1 MQHHNDHDNDRMTWQ
16 WAWFLA
22 IPITFAIM
30 IPSLSVVGL
39 ALKAAFV
46 MFMATVVG
54 LTAIQLAAHV
64 LELRFVRAMG
74 IDVPKRLW
82 LHARHAW
89 AARAGGGRLRAGI
102 DAFAQRVIG
111 EIDAVETRLVGER
124 VEAGDVVAI
133 LRHGARS
140 ITARA
145 PVAGTIARV
154 NKALARD
161 ASRVNRAP
169 YGRGW
174 LVELVPSAPR
184 DSVLASLMRGEP
196 VKAWMEREVSRLVA
210 VTTPAGVGVAM
221 ADGGEVSLDLSTL
234 DDATWEKV
242 QTEFFS

>member
-1 MQHHNDHDNDRMTWQ
+1 MQDHIENDRTSWQ
-16 WAWFLA
+16 WAWFLP
-22 IPITFAIM
+22 IPIAFAVM
-30 IPSLSVVGL
+30 IPSLAFVGL

-54 LTAIQLAAHV
+54 LTALQVAAYV
-64 LELRFVRAMG
+64 VTARFVRVMG
-74 IDVPKRLW
+74 IDIPKRLW
-82 LHARHAW
+82 MHARHVW
-89 AARAGGGRLRAGI
+89 ATHAGGGRVRAGI

-111 EIDAVETRLVGER
+111 EVDAVETRLVGER

-133 LRHGARS
+133 LRRGSRS
-140 ITARA
+140 IAARA

-154 NKALARD
+154 NEALARD
-161 ASRVNRAP
+161 AGRVSRAP

-174 LVELVPSAPR
+174 LVELMPRASR

-210 VTTPAGVGVAM
+210 VTTPSAVGAAM

-234 DDATWEKV
+234 DDATWDRV
-242 QTEFFS
+242 QSEFFS

>member
-1 MQHHNDHDNDRMTWQ
+1 MKDDNQNERMTWRE

-22 IPITFAIM
+22 IPIAFVVM
-30 IPSLSVVGL
+30 IPSLAVVGI

-46 MFMATVVG
+46 MFMATVMG
-54 LTAIQLAAHV
+54 LTAIQLVAHV
-64 LELRFVRAMG
+64 LELRFVQAMG
-74 IDVPKRLW
+74 IGVPKRLW

-89 AARAGGGRLRAGI
+89 AARVGGGRVRAGI

-111 EIDAVETRLVGER
+111 AVDAVETKPIGAR

-133 LRHGARS
+133 LRHGERS
-140 ITARA
+140 IAARA

-154 NKALARD
+154 NEALGRD
-161 ASRVNRAP
+161 AGRVSRAP

-174 LVELVPSAPR
+174 LVELVPSASG

-196 VKAWMEREVSRLVA
+196 VKTWMEREVSRLVA
-210 VTTPAGVGVAM
+210 VTTPSGVGAAM

-234 DDATWEKV
+234 DDSTWEKV
-242 QTEFFS
+242 HREFFS